1 MNSTSKSSLNNAY
14 IIPYQYICL
23 AYQNSL
29 VCLYNLRLMP
39 LYIYIYPG
47 HYDSMKQSTMQ
58 LLSIVSENIP
68 LLCIWQRKT
77 GTCLNSRYTKEMVDY
92 QDFLNRELLLTRKLL
107 NQGFLLI
114 KSKSSIRKFYDRQH
128 DLVNRYGYLC
138 HKWPWICS
146 TCRKH
151 LPVLFPFMTCERVFT

>member
-1 MNSTSKSSLNNAY
+1 MHISFRTSIYHSVPVYMLSIYLTRIALFAY
-14 IIPYQYICL
+14 TICDL
-23 AYQNSL
+23 
-29 VCLYNLRLMP
+29 CLF
-39 LYIYIYPG
+39 IYIYPG

-92 QDFLNRELLLTRKLL
+92 QDFLNREMLLTRKLL
-107 NQGFLLI
+107 NQGFLLN
-114 KSKSSIRKFYDRQH
+114 KLKSSIRNLYGRQH

-138 HKWPWICS
+138 HK
-146 TCRKH
+146 
-151 LPVLFPFMTCERVFT
+151 